1 MSQQRLFSRTILT
14 AIVAIGS
21 IHAAPAQ
28 GVFVPDTNLRNALNA
43 WVPGCVDAAG
53 YLNPD
58 DPDVQAQHSLTLQVD
73 WTPADLTGV
82 NALSSLDT
90 LSIRGGYT
98 IVDWGEP
105 EFIPS
110 DNGLISIPDWPSSLQ
125 SLVLDRG
132 TWNVLP
138 SFQAGLEALYMGV
151 PGQPVIPVIPAGV
164 TTLTVVD
171 QATLS
176 AFPGIPAGVEYL
188 RLESHGN
195 PFPTLPEG
203 IQTLFLKSS
212 PGVGLPSFPN
222 SVDSLVLMQFDATT
236 IPSWPDSAHSIVASN
251 MAQVEQVAPFPE
263 VLHHLKLVL
272 FNTLDNIP
280 PLPAGLEYL
289 DLEFCD
295 SLQAIPPFPNSLAF
309 ISLLQMP
316 EVDSLPPWPMSVNSI
331 VMFNLGVAALPD
343 FPPGLEYLDINF
355 LSSLSCL
362 PVLPPG
368 LTTLNI
374 DADPLG
380 YAPTAFTCIPNFPPN
395 LLNFQWGSFGNTP
408 QDPDLLCTAL
418 NSSCPFQN
426 PVVTGTVYWDQ
437 NANGTRESGEPG
449 YPFATLHQEPGA
461 ALHGV
466 YADGSYTWPMPIGS
480 YTLSAS
486 GNNPYV
492 TGILP
497 AQVPLSL
504 ANNGQVSTGND
515 FGVTLQPD
523 VQDLRI
529 DLMQLWSVPGL
540 DAYGT
545 ITCSNV
551 GSLPVDATVT
561 LQLDTILEWVS
572 GNPAPASAVGNTV
585 SWTMPA
591 LQVGETRQIHVMVH
605 TDEDVPL
612 GTPVSAMA
620 QVDPVASDATPLDN
634 VSDFNSE
641 VMGPYD
647 PNDKLV
653 LPAALSPADVSSGD
667 HEVAYTIRFQN
678 TGSWPAM
685 NVVVL
690 DSLSPELQWGSFRMV
705 SSSHPCSWEL
715 TGNGVL
721 TFRFEGINLPD
732 STNNEPLSH
741 GFVKFAIKPATT
753 LASGMSVANV
763 ADILFDF
770 NAPVRTAPA
779 VFSVADNAGIA
790 TYSRPMLQLYPNPAG
805 QVLNVR
811 LEQQGPV
818 RVAVLDGLG
827 RELNLG
833 ASRNAGTTTL
843 RVDDLAPGVYFVR
856 CITDAGTWSTK
867 FVKR

>member
-1 MSQQRLFSRTILT
+1 M

-21 IHAAPAQ
+21 VHVTRAQ
-28 GVFVPDTNLRNALNA
+28 LVFVPDTNLRNALNA

-53 YLNPD
+53 YLDPD
-58 DPDVQAQHSLTLQVD
+58 DPDVQAHSSLTLQVD

-82 NALSSLDT
+82 NALSSLYT

-98 IVDWGEP
+98 IVNWGEP
-105 EFIPS
+105 EFIS
-110 DNGLISIPDWPSSLQ
+110 DDSGSISIPYWPSGLQ

-132 TWNVLP
+132 TWNMLP
-138 SFQAGLEALYMGV
+138 SFPTGLQALYIGV

-164 TTLTVVD
+164 TMLTVVD

-176 AFPGIPAGVEYL
+176 AFPGIPAGVEHL
-188 RLESHGN
+188 HLESHGN
-195 PFPTLPEG
+195 PFPALPEG
-203 IQTLFLKSS
+203 IQTLILNSS
-212 PGVGLPSFPN
+212 PGVAMPSFPN

-236 IPSWPDSAHSIVASN
+236 IPSWPESAHSIEASN
-251 MAQVEQVAPFPE
+251 MAQVEQVAPFPAG
-263 VLHHLKLVL
+263 LHHLKLAF
-272 FNTLDNIP
+272 FNTLDNLP
-280 PLPAGLEYL
+280 PLPAELERL

-309 ISLLQMP
+309 ISLLQVP

-331 VMFNLGVAALPD
+331 FLFNLGVTALPD
-343 FPPGLEYLDINF
+343 FPPGLEVLDLNF
-355 LSSLSCL
+355 LGSLACL

-374 DADPLG
+374 DVDPLN
-380 YAPTAFTCIPNFPPN
+380 YAPTAFTCIPNFPPS
-395 LLNFQWGSFGNTP
+395 LLNFQWGSSGNLP

-437 NANGTRESGEPG
+437 NANGTREPAEPG
-449 YPFATLHQEPGA
+449 YPYATLHQEPGA
-461 ALHGV
+461 AMHGV
-466 YADGSYTWPMPIGS
+466 FTDGSYTWPMPIGS

-486 GNNPYV
+486 GDNPYV
-492 TGILP
+492 TGISP

-504 ANNGQVSTGND
+504 ANNGQVSAGND

-529 DLMQLWSVPGL
+529 DLMQLWSVPGF

-551 GSLPVDATVT
+551 GTLPTDATVT
-561 LQLDTILEWVS
+561 LQLDTVLEWVS
-572 GNPAPASAVGNTV
+572 GSPAPGSVIGNTMT
-585 SWTMPA
+585 WTMPA
-591 LQVGETRQIHVMVH
+591 LQVGESRQVHVTVH
-605 TDEDVPL
+605 TNADVPL
-612 GTPVSAMA
+612 GTPVSATA

-634 VSDFNSE
+634 VSIFNSE

-653 LPAALSPADVSSGD
+653 SPAALSTAEVSSGD
-667 HEVAYTIRFQN
+667 REVLYTIRFQN
-678 TGSWPAM
+678 TGSWPAV
-685 NVVVL
+685 NVEVR
-690 DSLSPELQWGSFRMV
+690 DSLSSDLQWGSFRMV

-715 TGNGVL
+715 ANDGVL

-732 STNNEPLSH
+732 STHDEPLSH
-741 GFVKFAIKPATT
+741 GFVKFAIKPAAT
-753 LASGMSVANV
+753 LVTGISVANV

-779 VFSVADNAGIA
+779 VFTVADIAGVA
-790 TYSRPMLQLYPNPAG
+790 TLARPMLQLYPNPVG

-811 LEQQGPV
+811 LESQGPV
-818 RVAVLDGLG
+818 RVTVFDSLG
-827 RELNLG
+827 REMNLDT
-833 ASRNAGTTTL
+833 SMNAGATAL
-843 RVDDLAPGVYFVR
+843 QVGDLAAGIYILR
-856 CITDAGTWSTK
+856 CITEAGTWSTK
-867 FVKR
+867 FLKR